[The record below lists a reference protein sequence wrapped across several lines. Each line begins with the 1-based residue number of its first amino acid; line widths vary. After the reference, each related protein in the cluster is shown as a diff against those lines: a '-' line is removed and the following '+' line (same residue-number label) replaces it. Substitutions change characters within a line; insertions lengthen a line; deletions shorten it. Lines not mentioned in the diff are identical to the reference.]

1 MMAQAFGVNVIGFVT
16 KKYIEDQLPVVLERA
31 LKIVRGTVLIE
42 GIDSRNIEYIKSEH
56 IYCNLYLTDGQE
68 FLLRESMKALEDRL
82 EAVGFIKIFRGCL
95 VNMEQVEEMKNGKV
109 YMHGGTVLQI
119 SSRLKASVE
128 KKYTSFCIENA
139 RFC

>member
-1 MMAQAFGVNVIGFVT
+1 
-16 KKYIEDQLPVVLERA
+16 
-31 LKIVRGTVLIE
+31 
-42 GIDSRNIEYIKSEH
+42 
-56 IYCNLYLTDGQE
+56 
-68 FLLRESMKALEDRL
+68 
-82 EAVGFIKIFRGCL
+82 
-95 VNMEQVEEMKNGKV
+95 MEQVEEMKNGKV